1 MAKLSDIIAFCDEY
15 LEIAKFKDSSLNGL
29 QVEGKS
35 EVKKI
40 ALGVSCN
47 QRLFKTAQKN
57 SCDLII
63 THHGLLWNK
72 RWQYI
77 RGPQKDRIKFLLE
90 KEISLAAYHL
100 PLDAHP
106 EIGNNPEGLKRLG
119 VDIKGKFGWYDGSY
133 IGFWGQLTS
142 KITLVKFRERV
153 DKVFNTRSQSVAGG
167 KAMIE
172 TVAFVSGGARM
183 YLEEAIDKGLDVYL
197 TGETNE
203 SAPAMALEG
212 GINFISAG
220 HYNTEKFGVMSLG
233 KVLEKKFRA
242 KTEFIDVP
250 NAL

>member
-1 MAKLSDIIAFCDEY
+1 MAKLSDIIIFCDEY
-15 LEIAKFKDSSLNGL
+15 LSVNTFKDSSLNGL
-29 QVEGKS
+29 QVEGKN
-35 EVKKI
+35 EIKKI

-77 RGPQKDRIKFLLE
+77 RGPQKDRIKFLLDN
-90 KEISLAAYHL
+90 EISLAAYHL

-106 EIGNNPEGLKRLG
+106 EIGNNPVGLKRLG
-119 VDIKGKFGWYDGSY
+119 IEIKGKFGWYDGSY
-133 IGFWGQLTS
+133 IGLWGKLKDKMTF
-142 KITLVKFRERV
+142 VKFKEKV
-153 DKVFNTRSQSVAGG
+153 DKIFNTRSQSVAGG
-167 KAMIE
+167 KTMIE

-183 YLEEAIDKGLDVYL
+183 YLEEAIDKGIDVYL

-203 SAPAMALEG
+203 SAPAMAIEG

-233 KVLEKKFRA
+233 EVLEKRFGV
-242 KTEFIDVP
+242 KTEFNDVP
-250 NAL
+250 NVL